1 MTSDSNLMTQE
12 LATIP
17 NQSPSALSLIE
28 GVLKSEMTSDTVSV
42 VERLVA
48 LKEREDKANAE
59 RAFARA
65 FVQLQTETP
74 KIQAQ
79 KIVPGNT
86 EGSVR
91 YKFAPYEDIMRA
103 VRPLL
108 SAHGFAIT
116 YDQSIA
122 DKSVTVTCT
131 LMHTEGHSRSNT
143 FTCRIG
149 AGPPKAS
156 EAQGDG
162 AATTYAKRFA
172 LCAALGITIEQDD
185 SDGRDEGDGTTITRE
200 QAADL
205 RLRCE
210 ETTTDMQKF
219 CAWLGVTSFDDIK
232 AKDWQRADAKLKERA
247 KK

>member
-1 MTSDSNLMTQE
+1 MTQE
-12 LATIP
+12 LATIQP
-17 NQSPSALSLIE
+17 PPPSTLSLIE
-28 GVLKSEMTSDTVSV
+28 GVLKTGLTADSVGV

-59 RAFARA
+59 REFARA
-65 FVQLQTETP
+65 FALLQTETP

-91 YKFAPYEDIMRA
+91 YKFAPYEDIIRA

-108 SAHGFAIT
+108 SKYGFAIT
-116 YDQSIA
+116 YDQDID
-122 DKSVTVTCT
+122 DKRVIVTCT
-131 LMHTEGHSRSNT
+131 LMHTGGHSRSNK
-143 FTCRIG
+143 FACRIG
-149 AGPPKAS
+149 SGPPKAS

-162 AATTYAKRFA
+162 AATTFAKRYA
-172 LCAALGITIEQDD
+172 LCAALGITIESDD
-185 SDGRDEGDGTTITRE
+185 TDGRNEGDGSTITRE

-210 ETTTDMQKF
+210 ETNTDMAKF
-219 CAWLGVTSFDDIK
+219 CAWLGVQSFDDILL
-232 AKDWQRADAKLKERA
+232 KDWERADAQLRKRA
-247 KK
+247 QK